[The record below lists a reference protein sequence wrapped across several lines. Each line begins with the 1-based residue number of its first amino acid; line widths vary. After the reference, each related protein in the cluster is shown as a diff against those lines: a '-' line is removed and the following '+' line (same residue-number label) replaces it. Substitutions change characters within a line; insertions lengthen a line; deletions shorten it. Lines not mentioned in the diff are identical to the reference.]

1 MVMSH
6 INLGSSLVFPSC
18 SIEYQLTV
26 PMLVPQ
32 SVYMLMFLVIKKKNT
47 FLENSGVLFK
57 LYSTNK
63 HQQVYKKIL
72 TPF

>member
-32 SVYMLMFLVIKKKNT
+32 SVYMLMFLAIQKKLPSLKT
-47 FLENSGVLFK
+47 MVYFLSFIAYIN
-57 LYSTNK
+57 TNK
-63 HQQVYKKIL
+63 CIKN
-72 TPF
+72 F